1 VTGRLVVVEEPE
13 RVLVAYADDPSDW
26 LCEFSKAGGFPA
38 RRWAES
44 MVAIW
49 NAQFRIQPPSTSSV

>member
-1 VTGRLVVVEEPE
+1 MTRLVVIEEPE

-38 RRWAES
+38 RRWAEA
-44 MVAIW
+44 MVA
-49 NAQFRIQPPSTSSV
+49 AYQLRIQPPSTSSV

>member
-1 VTGRLVVVEEPE
+1 MTGGLVVIEEPE

-38 RRWAES
+38 RRWAEA
-44 MVAIW
+44 MA
-49 NAQFRIQPPSTSSV
+49 AAYQLRIQPPSTSSV